1 MISSIMENKHN
12 TSDETVNSSLECS
25 YADPSKVETQ
35 NSKTCN
41 VIFPITKGIKGD
53 Q

>member
-1 MISSIMENKHN
+1 MENKHN
-12 TSDETVNSSLECS
+12 TSDETANSSLEYF
-25 YADPSKVETQ
+25 YADSSKAETQ
-35 NSKTCN
+35 TSKTCN